1 MVRAMA
7 KPPITA
13 NQVTFLRLILLPI
26 GGALFYCGLTAQWIN
41 LVFMTLLGCT
51 DFVDG
56 WLARKYGS
64 TELGRLMDPIAD
76 KVFVVVIF
84 MPFIDL
90 NWMQPWQVLLLLSRE
105 FVVTAL
111 RSTYERLKISPK
123 TAFLAKVKAWAQMA
137 GCGVLFMMR
146 VVPEKWMFY
155 VLLAGTVLPVA
166 ATLVRYFIT
175 GYIWRVSFIMA
186 GWFGVLLALQSFVGS
201 EGNFQFLTLTILGIT
216 WLSAWTYLVPA
227 GRLIFTGKFGLP
239 DWVRLLAAIALPIL
253 LVEAQARPDLLPW
266 VIMLIMCLEMA
277 VGGLDNLL
285 CVHGAQSSTLLWGL
299 RVGLV
304 GLLTGLALRLPHG
317 HSYGMPFLYVALF
330 VSLWGTAVTFYR
342 GRNYYLEEPRERSS
356 ALADD

>member
-1 MVRAMA
+1 MA

-26 GGALFYCGLTAQWIN
+26 GGALFYMGLQAQWIN

-90 NWMQPWQVLLLLSRE
+90 GWLAPWQVLALLSRE
-105 FVVTAL
+105 FVITAL
-111 RSTYERLKISPK
+111 RSTYERQKISPK

-137 GCGVLFMMR
+137 GCGVLFMLR
-146 VVPEKWMFY
+146 VVPPKAMLY
-155 VLLAGTVLPVA
+155 IILCGAVLPVV
-166 ATLVRYFIT
+166 ATLIRYFIT
-175 GYIWRVSFIMA
+175 GYVWRVSFIMA
-186 GWFGVLLALQSFVGS
+186 GWFVVLLAPLHFLGA
-201 EGNFQFLTLTILGIT
+201 EWTFQFLTWTVIAIT

-227 GRLIFTGKFGLP
+227 ARLVLTGKFAVS
-239 DWVRLLAAIALPIL
+239 DWVRLLGAIALPVL
-253 LVEAQARPDLLPW
+253 LIDAQARPGLAPW
-266 VIMLIMCLEMA
+266 VIMTTMCLEMA

-304 GLLTGLALRLPHG
+304 GLLTAVALRLPIG
-317 HSYGMPFLYVALF
+317 DTRCMPLLYGALA

-342 GRNYYLEEPRERSS
+342 GRNFYLEEPLTRKSS
-356 ALADD
+356 LRDD